1 MRSARPASRRRW
13 GAALLAA
20 TCLSPAGVAAQIWN
34 GTTSSDFQV
43 SSNWSPAI
51 VPSGTGA
58 TATFVNNKGVTSV
71 TNASGTIGGLLFND
85 SNTPSYTIDLGFQG
99 LTLASTGIVNN
110 SSVLQTITGGGTSGI
125 LQINAGTLFNVNL
138 AMTSSNIIFA
148 GTASAGN
155 ASITNISNVNMN
167 NSSTLANATV
177 TKNGGALNF
186 LNTSSGGQASVILN
200 GSGRLQ
206 FANYTGA
213 GTTIG
218 SLAGSG
224 TVNLTDIS
232 NAQTKSLTIG
242 GNNQSTTFSGQI
254 VGGGSIVKDGSGTLI
269 LTGNNTYSGGTTI
282 NTGTLQI
289 GNGGAT
295 GSVPGNIVNNAAL
308 AFNRSDDVTYGGVI
322 SGTGSSDAG
331 GLGPTD
337 AHGHPHLHRR
347 YFGECRPAGGERQPG
362 ERRQCAGRRQPRRHR
377 HDRRQWSPSTARSRR
392 ATRSARS
399 TSPATTSRT
408 RARPTRS
415 RSVPKA
421 TS

>member
-1 MRSARPASRRRW
+1 MRSA
-13 GAALLAA
+13 A
-20 TCLSPAGVAAQIWN
+20 TCVPETLGRGLACRHLPGAGRCRRPDLEWHDEFRLSGVVQLEPGRRN
-34 GTTSSDFQV
+34 SSG
-43 SSNWSPAI
+43 A
-51 VPSGTGA
+51 GA
-58 TATFVNNKGVTSV
+58 TATFVNSKGFTSV

-125 LQINAGTLFNVNL
+125 LQMNAGTLFNVNL
-138 AMTSSNIIFA
+138 AMTSSSIIFA

-224 TVNLTDIS
+224 TV
-232 NAQTKSLTIG
+232 
-242 GNNQSTTFSGQI
+242 
-254 VGGGSIVKDGSGTLI
+254 
-269 LTGNNTYSGGTTI
+269 
-282 NTGTLQI
+282 
-289 GNGGAT
+289 
-295 GSVPGNIVNNAAL
+295 
-308 AFNRSDDVTYGGVI
+308 
-322 SGTGSSDAG
+322 
-331 GLGPTD
+331 
-337 AHGHPHLHRR
+337 
-347 YFGECRPAGGERQPG
+347 
-362 ERRQCAGRRQPRRHR
+362 
-377 HDRRQWSPSTARSRR
+377 SRD
-392 ATRSARS
+392 S
-399 TSPATTSRT
+399 TSRT
-408 RARPTRS
+408 LRPS
-415 RSVPKA
+415 R
-421 TS
+421 